1 MGTANVAGI
10 SFELSFDGSKMMSSI
25 NSSCRN
31 IRSKFEQSFTN
42 AGQSAT
48 KSISSSNEKIKA
60 ILSDTEK
67 TAKSKAASIAAV
79 YRNEGDSAEEA
90 FRKAW
95 SHIERDSAESS
106 GKVKKH
112 FFGMRSSAKNTASKI
127 EKDFGKSFNTVSSLA
142 KKTGAIL
149 ASAFAVKKIVDFG
162 KSCLEL
168 GSDLSEVQNVVDVTF
183 PSMTAQ
189 VDKFAK
195 SAAQSFGLSE
205 TMAKKFTSMFGTM
218 ARQFGFSEQAAYDM
232 GTTLAGLA
240 GDVASFYNMTQ
251 DEAYTKLKAVFSGET
266 EVLKDIGI
274 VMTQTALDAYAM
286 ANGFGKT
293 TQQMSEAEKV
303 ALRYAFVQNQLTAA
317 TGDFARTSDSWA
329 NQVRIMKL
337 QMDSLKATL
346 GQGLINLFTP
356 VIKVINTVLGK
367 LSTLAN
373 GFKSFTELITGKKS
387 QSGKTAAPVAELGS
401 VASVAS
407 ESLDNSANA
416 ADGLSKATKGVGNSA
431 KKAAKEMRALM
442 GFDQINR
449 LDDTSLDDT
458 GDTSSPSTGGSSGI
472 GGSAVDFGSL
482 AQGETVIDQVDS
494 KFTKMF
500 QNIVKWTKPATD
512 ALKKLWNE
520 GLSRLGNFVWG
531 SLKDFYKDF
540 LVPVG
545 KWVMGKGLPDFVNT
559 LNNGLMKVDFGKI
572 RSSLRKLW
580 KALSPF
586 AINVGEGLLW
596 FWENALIPLGTWTA
610 NEVVPRFLDTL
621 RIGIDALNKIIEAL
635 QPLFQWFWDK
645 VLLPITQ
652 WTGGVFLQV
661 WDGINGAL
669 QKFSDWCIE
678 HIPTIDGV
686 KNAFAGMHEWLAKN
700 ETILQLVAV
709 AIGTFTAALGLNAL
723 ASNAASI
730 AMGGTSIAIG
740 VYNGITAIA
749 TTATSVFGAVIG
761 FLTSPITLVVAA
773 IGGLIA
779 AGVLLYKNWDTIS
792 KKAIEI
798 WTSIKDFFA
807 RTWEN
812 IKRTAT
818 NVWTRITSVLSST
831 WERIKSTASR
841 LFGNI
846 KTTISNIWDNLKT
859 TAKTTWEKIKDFIS
873 EPINR
878 AKEIIGRTLDTVSD
892 KFSSVFESIK
902 NAVRTPLNAIIG
914 FLNGL
919 IRGVAR
925 AVNSVADMLNHLRID
940 APQWVTDLTGITSVG
955 FNLPTWSPGQIPYL
969 AQGGYV
975 KKNAPQLAMI
985 GDNRHQGEVV
995 APEDKLREM
1004 AMEAV
1009 RAAGNGFPPEVLAI
1023 LKRILELLLKIK
1035 PVTIDEEA
1043 LRKYFIE
1050 KTNAVTKSTGKCE
1063 IKF

>member
-1 MGTANVAGI
+1 
-10 SFELSFDGSKMMSSI
+10 MSVTSI
-25 NSSCRN
+25 GEIGLDLVVN
-31 IRSKFEQSFTN
+31 Q
-42 AGQSAT
+42 
-48 KSISSSNEKIKA
+48 
-60 ILSDTEK
+60 
-67 TAKSKAASIAAV
+67 
-79 YRNEGDSAEEA
+79 
-90 FRKAW
+90 
-95 SHIERDSAESS
+95 
-106 GKVKKH
+106 
-112 FFGMRSSAKNTASKI
+112 
-127 EKDFGKSFNTVSSLA
+127 KSFNKQMSGIQSLA
-142 KKTGAIL
+142 KKTGAML

-1009 RAAGNGFPPEVLAI
+1009 RAAGNGFPPEILAI
-1023 LKRILELLLKIK
+1023 LKQILELLLKIK

>member
-1 MGTANVAGI
+1 
-10 SFELSFDGSKMMSSI
+10 MSVTSI
-25 NSSCRN
+25 GEIGLDLVVN
-31 IRSKFEQSFTN
+31 Q
-42 AGQSAT
+42 
-48 KSISSSNEKIKA
+48 
-60 ILSDTEK
+60 
-67 TAKSKAASIAAV
+67 
-79 YRNEGDSAEEA
+79 
-90 FRKAW
+90 
-95 SHIERDSAESS
+95 
-106 GKVKKH
+106 
-112 FFGMRSSAKNTASKI
+112 
-127 EKDFGKSFNTVSSLA
+127 KSFNKQMSGIQSLA
-142 KKTGAIL
+142 KKTGAML
-149 ASAFAVKKIVDFG
+149 ASAFAVKKIVNFG
-162 KSCLEL
+162 KSCLDL
-168 GSDLSEVQNVVDVTF
+168 GSDLGEVQNVVDVTF

-317 TGDFARTSDSWA
+317 TGDFARTSDSWE

-373 GFKSFTELITGKKS
+373 AFKSFTELITGKKS
-387 QSGKTAAPVAELGS
+387 QSGKTAAPVAELGGA
-401 VASVAS
+401 ASTAS
-407 ESLDNSANA
+407 ESLDHSASAANS
-416 ADGLSKATKGVGNSA
+416 LSKATKGVGNAA

-449 LDDTSLDDT
+449 LDDTSSEDS
-458 GDTSSPSTGGSSGI
+458 GNSSPPSTGGGSGI

-494 KFTKMF
+494 KLTKMF

-520 GLSRLGNFVWG
+520 GLSRLGNFAWG
-531 SLKDFYKDF
+531 SLKDFYKGF

-545 KWVMGKGLPDFVNT
+545 KWVMGKGLPDFINT

-580 KALSPF
+580 EALSPF

-596 FWENALIPLGTWTA
+596 FWENVLVPLGTWTA

-621 RIGIDALNKIIEAL
+621 RIGINALNKIIEAL

-740 VYNGITAIA
+740 VYNGITTIA
-749 TTATSVFGAVIG
+749 TTVTSAFGAVIG

-779 AGVLLYKNWDTIS
+779 AGILLYKNWDTV
-792 KKAIEI
+792 KAKAIEI
-798 WTSIKDFFA
+798 WTAIKDFFA

-812 IKRTAT
+812 IKQTA
-818 NVWTRITSVLSST
+818 NRIWTSITSTLSSV
-831 WERIKSTASR
+831 WERIKNTASR

-846 KTTISNIWDNLKT
+846 KTTISNIWENLKT
-859 TAKTTWEKIKDFIS
+859 SAKTTWEKIKDFIS
-873 EPINR
+873 EPISK
-878 AKEIIGRTLDTVSD
+878 AKEIIGRTLDAVSD
-892 KFSSVFESIK
+892 KFSSVFECIK

-919 IRGVAR
+919 IRGVAS
-925 AVNSVADMLNHLRID
+925 AVNSVANMLNHLHID

-955 FNLPTWSPGQIPYL
+955 FNLPTWSPGRIPYL

-995 APEDKLREM
+995 APEEKLREM

-1023 LKRILELLLKIK
+1023 LKQILELLLKIK

>member
-1 MGTANVAGI
+1 MSVTSIGQIGLDLVVNQKAFNKQMSGI
-10 SFELSFDGSKMMSSI
+10 
-25 NSSCRN
+25 
-31 IRSKFEQSFTN
+31 Q
-42 AGQSAT
+42 
-48 KSISSSNEKIKA
+48 
-60 ILSDTEK
+60 
-67 TAKSKAASIAAV
+67 
-79 YRNEGDSAEEA
+79 
-90 FRKAW
+90 
-95 SHIERDSAESS
+95 
-106 GKVKKH
+106 
-112 FFGMRSSAKNTASKI
+112 
-127 EKDFGKSFNTVSSLA
+127 SLA
-142 KKTGAIL
+142 KKTGAML

-205 TMAKKFTSMFGTM
+205 TIAKKFTSMFGTM

-303 ALRYAFVQNQLTAA
+303 ALRYAFVQSQLTAA

-373 GFKSFTELITGKKS
+373 AFKSFTELITGKKS
-387 QSGKTAAPVAELGS
+387 QSGKTAAPVAELGGA
-401 VASVAS
+401 ASTAS
-407 ESLDNSANA
+407 ESLDRSASA
-416 ADGLSKATKGVGNSA
+416 ANGLSKATKGVGNAA

-449 LDDTSLDDT
+449 LDDTSSDNT
-458 GDTSSPSTGGSSGI
+458 GDTSSPSTGGGSGF

-531 SLKDFYKDF
+531 SLKDFYKGF

-545 KWVMGKGLPDFVNT
+545 KWVMGKGLPDFINT

-580 KALSPF
+580 EALSPF

-596 FWENALIPLGTWTA
+596 FWENVLVPLGTWTA

-645 VLLPITQ
+645 VLLPIAK
-652 WTGGVFLQV
+652 WTGGIFLQI
-661 WDGINGAL
+661 WDGINKGL
-669 QKFSDWCIE
+669 KSFSDWCAENPGVIQ
-678 HIPTIDGV
+678 TITTIIASFFAAWKIVKIASEIGGLISGFVAFVKTGGLASGV
-686 KNAFAGMHEWLAKN
+686 
-700 ETILQLVAV
+700 
-709 AIGTFTAALGLNAL
+709 AALLGSA
-723 ASNAASI
+723 
-730 AMGGTSIAIG
+730 
-740 VYNGITAIA
+740 
-749 TTATSVFGAVIG
+749 IG
-761 FLTSPITLVVAA
+761 FLTSPITIAIAA
-773 IGGLIA
+773 ITAIIA
-779 AGVLLYKNWDTIS
+779 AGVLLWKNWDTV
-792 KKAIEI
+792 KAKAIEI

-812 IKRTAT
+812 IKQTAT

-841 LFGNI
+841 MFGNI
-846 KTTISNIWDNLKT
+846 KTTISNIWENLKT
-859 TAKTTWEKIKDFIS
+859 SAKTTWEKIKDFIS
-873 EPINR
+873 EPISK
-878 AKEIIGRTLDTVSD
+878 AKEIIGRTLDAVSD
-892 KFSSVFESIK
+892 KFSSVFECIK

-919 IRGVAR
+919 IRGVAS
-925 AVNSVADMLNHLRID
+925 AVNSVANMLNHLHID

-975 KKNAPQLAMI
+975 EKNAPQLAMI

-1009 RAAGNGFPPEVLAI
+1009 RAAGSGFPPEVLAI
-1023 LKRILELLLKIK
+1023 LKQILELLLKIK